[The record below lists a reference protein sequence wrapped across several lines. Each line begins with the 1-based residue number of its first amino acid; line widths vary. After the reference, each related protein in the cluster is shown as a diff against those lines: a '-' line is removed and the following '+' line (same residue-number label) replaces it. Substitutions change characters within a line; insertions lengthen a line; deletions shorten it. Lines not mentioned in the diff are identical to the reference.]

1 MLSRVGLRAPTLP
14 AAPTGSPVL
23 ACQAM
28 CGAGASQPVPAAEPS
43 PEVALVPTIQAS
55 FWVSASTP
63 TYGEPQYAPDV
74 YGQSGGYGS
83 DRSSPVPSRMAGTH
97 SCCAGSSC
105 RCTALHVP
113 VGESG
118 LEQRIGQLGPRLRP
132 SCRAILGLLV
142 TNITDSLPMLIWRGD
157 PYWLYNVAGRPGLE
171 PPWHWR
177 FWLALASACAASG
190 SPSHASASLALVGEQ
205 RPHSWRPL
213 RTILRHCGDA
223 IRVPAGIT
231 WSTGRHQGG
240 IHTPA
245 ALP

>member
-14 AAPTGSPVL
+14 ALLAASVL
-23 ACQAM
+23 AYDHALPGRLSRCRLQSHRQKWHWYLLSGVFLGLSFYTYM
-28 CGAGASQPVPAAEPS
+28 ASRGMPLMYLGSLAA
-43 PEVALVPTIQAS
+43 
-55 FWVSASTP
+55 
-63 TYGEPQYAPDV
+63 
-74 YGQSGGYGS
+74 
-83 DRSSPVPSRMAGTH
+83 
-97 SCCAGSSC
+97 
-105 RCTALHVP
+105 TALIDRHRFRLAWRGTLLLLVVAAV
-113 VGESG
+113 VGAPLFMYLWANPG
-118 LEQRIGQLGPRLRP
+118 LEQRIGQLGH
-132 SCRAILGLLV
+132 AITALLQGDPGPMV